1 MAMRCRIRPDTAGP
15 SSMMWPWPIGLRT
28 RLAAFRR
35 DDLTVALGARSVVQA
50 TLMRVRIGTSIPHD
64 GGPWR
69 TSALAL
75 EAFHG

>member
-1 MAMRCRIRPDTAGP
+1 LQDTSRHGRPIVDDVAMADRPADA
-15 SSMMWPWPIGLRT
+15 T
-28 RLAAFRR
+28 RSFRR
-35 DDLTVALGARSVVQA
+35 DDLTAALGARSVVQA
-50 TLMRVRIGTSIPHD
+50 TLMRVTIGTSIPHD